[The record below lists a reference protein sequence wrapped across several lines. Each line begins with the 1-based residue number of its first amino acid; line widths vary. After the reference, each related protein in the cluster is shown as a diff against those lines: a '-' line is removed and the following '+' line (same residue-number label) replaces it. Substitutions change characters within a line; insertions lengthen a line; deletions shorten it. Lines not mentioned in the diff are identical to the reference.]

1 MLWWNEVLLP
11 RRYSLLSQ
19 LEHFG
24 AVPIPDNLGFFDL
37 HASVLGLGSKP
48 FNIVLRNT
56 PRSDVDMPDRMG
68 RTALHLAAQ
77 RGDVSMVKELL
88 AKGADPNLE
97 DLRGQVPLLLW
108 ANYHPTHNWSSD
120 QSAEN
125 CENMLDILG
134 THKAVNH
141 RDRNGRSV
149 SHHVLYFDSGI
160 VAALEKLKSLGVN
173 FEDKHHPIRPLIIEA
188 TVANR
193 ESCQVIPWLL
203 ENGCDINC
211 RGSPTGQTSIMY
223 AVFHQKYETLDL
235 LLHRGADYAL
245 LHKGQRNIVH
255 YAASYSY
262 LRILEILCQHPL
274 ERLYLDA
281 KDVHGWTPL
290 DNARWR
296 RDFNYYWSN
305 WAMKEPDEDPVLW
318 YNAFKAL
325 YRHIAESQGLDY
337 NWESE
342 EDSEEDS
349 EQDSEQDT
357 EDHSTDSA
365 NTEYSLRPAIPGSY
379 PDT

>member
-1 MLWWNEVLLP
+1 MLWWNKVLLP
-11 RRYSLLSQ
+11 RRSPLLSQ

-24 AVPIPDNLGFFDL
+24 AVPVPDNLGFLDL

-48 FNIVLRNT
+48 FDVVIRIT
-56 PRSDVDMPDRMG
+56 PRADMDIPDRMG

-88 AKGADPNLE
+88 AKGADPHLE
-97 DLRGQVPLLLW
+97 DNRGNVPLLLW
-108 ANYHPTHNWSSD
+108 AEYHPTHNWSSG
-120 QSAEN
+120 QSDEI
-125 CENMLDILG
+125 CENMLDFLG

-141 RDRNGRSV
+141 RDRRGCSV
-149 SHHVLYFDSGI
+149 SHHILYFDSGI
-160 VAALEKLKSLGVN
+160 VAALEKLKSLGAN
-173 FEDKHHPIRPLIIEA
+173 FEDKHHPIRSLIIEA

-223 AVFHQKYETLDL
+223 AVFHQKYETLAL

-245 LHKGQRNIVH
+245 LQKGQTNIFH
-255 YAASYSY
+255 YAASYSD

-290 DNARWR
+290 DDARWR
-296 RDFNYYWSN
+296 RDFNYEWSE
-305 WAMKEPDEDPVLW
+305 WAVQEPDEDPVLW
-318 YNAFKAL
+318 YSAFKTL
-325 YRHIAESQGLDY
+325 CCHIAESQGLQY
-337 NWESE
+337 TE
-342 EDSEEDS
+342 EYFEGRIVEAMEGDIGD
-349 EQDSEQDT
+349 
-357 EDHSTDSA
+357 DSA
-365 NTEYSLRPAIPGSY
+365 GTANEGGEETLQPTMPGSY
-379 PDT
+379 PET